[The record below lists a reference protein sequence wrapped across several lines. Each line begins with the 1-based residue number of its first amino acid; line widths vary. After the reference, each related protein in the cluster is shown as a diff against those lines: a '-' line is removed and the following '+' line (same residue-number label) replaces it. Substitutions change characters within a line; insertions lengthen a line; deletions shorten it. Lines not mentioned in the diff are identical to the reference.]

1 MNNKNNFKSEPTY
14 KTIGEVAKFLNLIDK
29 KTGKTQTHTIRY
41 WEKQFRQI
49 KPVIMA
55 GNRRYYSQKNI
66 NTIKL
71 IMNLL
76 KNHGMTIKGVK
87 RILANS
93 KTNKLDEEAYFGQYD
108 QNLDKSNIIKKKAER
123 VLKIIKELKNLR

>member
-1 MNNKNNFKSEPTY
+1 
-14 KTIGEVAKFLNLIDK
+14 
-29 KTGKTQTHTIRY
+29 
-41 WEKQFRQI
+41 
-49 KPVIMA
+49 
-55 GNRRYYSQKNI
+55 
-66 NTIKL
+66 
-71 IMNLL
+71 
-76 KNHGMTIKGVK
+76 MTIKGVK

>member
-1 MNNKNNFKSEPTY
+1 MNNKSEPTY
-14 KTIGEVAKFLNLIDK
+14 KTIGEVTKLLNLIDK
-29 KTGKTQTHTIRY
+29 KTGKPQTHTIRY

-55 GNRRYYSQKNI
+55 GNRRYYSEKNI

-76 KNHGMTIKGVK
+76 KNQGMTIKGVK
-87 RILANS
+87 KILENK
-93 KTNKLDEEAYFGQYD
+93 KTNKLDDDAYFGQYTE
-108 QNLDKSNIIKKKAER
+108 NLNKPDVIKKKAEK
-123 VLKIIKELKNLR
+123 VLKIIKELKNLK

>member
-1 MNNKNNFKSEPTY
+1 MNNKNNFKSGPTY
-14 KTIGEVAKFLNLIDK
+14 KTIGEVTKSLNLIDK
-29 KTGKTQTHTIRY
+29 KTGKAQTHTIRY
-41 WEKQFRQI
+41 WEKQFKQI

-76 KNHGMTIKGVK
+76 KNQGMTIKGVK
-87 RILANS
+87 RILADS

>member
-1 MNNKNNFKSEPTY
+1 MNNKNNFKSVPTY

-76 KNHGMTIKGVK
+76 KNQGMTIKGVK

>member
-1 MNNKNNFKSEPTY
+1 MNNKTEPTY
-14 KTIGEVAKFLNLIDK
+14 KTIGEVTKSLNLIDK
-29 KTGKTQTHTIRY
+29 KTGKAQTHTIRY

-76 KNHGMTIKGVK
+76 KNQGMTIKGVK
-87 RILANS
+87 KILENKKNIKIHNFLFQRRIYMFSKNCWNLKNNICLNIQ
-93 KTNKLDEEAYFGQYD
+93 KTNA
-108 QNLDKSNIIKKKAER
+108 KK
-123 VLKIIKELKNLR
+123 